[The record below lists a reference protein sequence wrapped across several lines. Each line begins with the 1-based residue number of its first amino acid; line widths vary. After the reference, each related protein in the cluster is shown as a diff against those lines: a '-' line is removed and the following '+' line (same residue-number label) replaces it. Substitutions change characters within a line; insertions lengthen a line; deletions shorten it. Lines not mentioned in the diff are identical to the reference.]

1 MKTEAKIQQEIVLW
15 FRKEYPS
22 CCIFSVPNERSNT
35 KEQMRMISTGLLAG
49 VSDLIVVIPTKVL
62 FVEVK
67 DHKGQQS
74 ERQKIFEN
82 TVTDLALSYYVVRS
96 LEDFQ
101 NIPEIKNLKNN

>member
-49 VSDLIVVIPTKVL
+49 VSDLIVVIPNKVL
-62 FVEVK
+62 FVEIK
-67 DHKGQQS
+67 DAKGRLS
-74 ERQKIFEN
+74 TRQKIFKKI
-82 TVTDLALSYYVVRS
+82 VTDLGLQYYLVRS
-96 LEDFQ
+96 LEEFKI
-101 NIPEIKNLKNN
+101 IPEIENLKNN